1 MFGYIVMNKPE
12 IKFKDFDLYRSFYCG
27 LCRELK
33 SKYGISGQISLTYDM
48 TFVVILLSALYEP
61 PTQKG
66 STRCIIHPVC
76 KQPVRRNTVT
86 EYAADMN
93 VLLTYYKCRDD
104 WEDEKKVTALGYS
117 KVLQGKVK
125 KLDQKYP
132 DKSRRIQKLL
142 SELSEMEKSGEKD
155 IDKMAG
161 CFGKIMEEIFAW
173 KQDVWEDT
181 LRRMGFFLGKFI
193 YLLDAYDDVEED
205 IKNKNYNPFSEQYII
220 EGFDEQVRRILIMM
234 MAQTCREFEKLPII
248 KYTDILRNILYSG
261 VWCRF
266 EVIHK
271 KRKEAAKQPPKEN
284 GFIAVSIGEGIK
296 EIFQGL
302 GVDYLI
308 EGGQTMNPS
317 TEDML
322 NAIAKVN
329 AKTIYIFPNNK
340 NIVLAA
346 NQARELTED
355 KESVVVPTKTIPQGI
370 TAMISYV
377 PEKNS
382 AENTEAML
390 QAIEHVKTGQI
401 TYAVRDT
408 RIDDKEIHEGDMMG
422 IGDHGILAV
431 GKDRM
436 EVAKETVAQMVDDE
450 SEVMSFYYGADTEEA
465 EAEELATALEEAYP
479 DCDVELNAGGQPI
492 YYYVISVE

>member
-1 MFGYIVMNKPE
+1 MSEM
-12 IKFKDFDLYRSFYCG
+12 S
-27 LCRELK
+27 
-33 SKYGISGQISLTYDM
+33 
-48 TFVVILLSALYEP
+48 
-61 PTQKG
+61 
-66 STRCIIHPVC
+66 C

-271 KRKEAAKQPPKEN
+271 KGQWYYLSSMAN
-284 GFIAVSIGEGIK
+284 M
-296 EIFQGL
+296 GL
-302 GVDYLI
+302 GNNVNALNDIKQAIRLEPDNVQYQMVLQQM
-308 EGGQTMNPS
+308 EGGGNWYQEMQNPFGGMPTGGDDYCMKLCLANMACS
-317 TEDML
+317 L
-322 NAIAKVN
+322 CCPGSG
-329 AKTIYIFPNNK
+329 IF
-340 NIVLAA
+340 
-346 NQARELTED
+346 
-355 KESVVVPTKTIPQGI
+355 
-370 TAMISYV
+370 
-377 PEKNS
+377 
-382 AENTEAML
+382 
-390 QAIEHVKTGQI
+390 
-401 TYAVRDT
+401 
-408 RIDDKEIHEGDMMG
+408 
-422 IGDHGILAV
+422 
-431 GKDRM
+431 
-436 EVAKETVAQMVDDE
+436 
-450 SEVMSFYYGADTEEA
+450 
-465 EAEELATALEEAYP
+465 
-479 DCDVELNAGGQPI
+479 CC
-492 YYYVISVE
+492 

>member
-61 PTQKG
+61 HTQKG

-205 IKNKNYNPFSEQYII
+205 IKNK
-220 EGFDEQVRRILIMM
+220 ILN
-234 MAQTCREFEKLPII
+234 QN
-248 KYTDILRNILYSG
+248 D
-261 VWCRF
+261 
-266 EVIHK
+266 
-271 KRKEAAKQPPKEN
+271 
-284 GFIAVSIGEGIK
+284 
-296 EIFQGL
+296 
-302 GVDYLI
+302 
-308 EGGQTMNPS
+308 
-317 TEDML
+317 
-322 NAIAKVN
+322 
-329 AKTIYIFPNNK
+329 TISP
-340 NIVLAA
+340 
-346 NQARELTED
+346 R
-355 KESVVVPTKTIPQGI
+355 G
-370 TAMISYV
+370 
-377 PEKNS
+377 
-382 AENTEAML
+382 NTETHFGFN
-390 QAIEHVKTGQI
+390 EQI
-401 TYAVRDT
+401 
-408 RIDDKEIHEGDMMG
+408 
-422 IGDHGILAV
+422 
-431 GKDRM
+431 
-436 EVAKETVAQMVDDE
+436 
-450 SEVMSFYYGADTEEA
+450 
-465 EAEELATALEEAYP
+465 
-479 DCDVELNAGGQPI
+479 
-492 YYYVISVE
+492 